1 MKNLLIVGVET
12 VVGANLAATW
22 ADRARVVGLSTGPE
36 INVSGCE
43 IFHCDR
49 SNGDTVR
56 KWLNQTQAAHV
67 IYCGAAA
74 RSAWESP
81 TLTRRASEESAAKSL
96 DHAAASAWAAA
107 AAEAGIHFTLI
118 SSDAVFTGPWMF
130 HEENSV
136 ALCDSAEA
144 KSIRTTEDR
153 VREVCPKS
161 LIIRTNAFG
170 WSPIGT
176 PGGWLESVLTAL
188 EHNRSIDLDP
198 ISHATPILASD
209 LADYL
214 EAALEDELTGVF
226 HIAGAE
232 RVSPHRFAR
241 QLASAFEFAAPYSR
255 TIRELE
261 TRPTGF
267 GRGETSLQSR
277 RFRGEYD
284 CTMPLLSE
292 GISRLLE
299 QHRSGYRDRLAG
311 EAILAGKAA

>member
-1 MKNLLIVGVET
+1 MKNILIVGIET

-22 ADRARVVGLSTGPE
+22 ADRAQVVGLSTGPE
-36 INVSGCE
+36 IKVSGCE
-43 IFHCDR
+43 TYPCDR
-49 SNGDTVR
+49 SNGDSIR
-56 KWLNQTQAAHV
+56 KWLHQAQAAHV
-67 IYCGAAA
+67 IYCGGAA
-74 RSAWESP
+74 RSSWES
-81 TLTRRASEESAAKSL
+81 SAKSL
-96 DHAAASAWAAA
+96 DHSAVGAWASA

-130 HEENSV
+130 HEENSA

-144 KSIRTTEDR
+144 KSIRATEDR

-170 WSPIGT
+170 WSPIGAA
-176 PGGWLESVLTAL
+176 GGWLESMLAAL
-188 EHNRSIDLDP
+188 ESNQPIDLDP

-214 EAALEDELTGVF
+214 EAALEDELTGLF

-232 RVSPHRFAR
+232 RVSPHRFVR
-241 QLASAFEFAAPYSR
+241 QLSSAFEFAAPHSR
-255 TIRELE
+255 TVRELQ

-267 GRGETSLQSR
+267 GRGESSLQTR
-277 RFRGEYD
+277 RFREEYD

-292 GISRLLE
+292 GIARLLE
-299 QHRSGYRDRLAG
+299 QDRSGYRDRLAG
-311 EAILAGKAA
+311 EAVLTGKAA